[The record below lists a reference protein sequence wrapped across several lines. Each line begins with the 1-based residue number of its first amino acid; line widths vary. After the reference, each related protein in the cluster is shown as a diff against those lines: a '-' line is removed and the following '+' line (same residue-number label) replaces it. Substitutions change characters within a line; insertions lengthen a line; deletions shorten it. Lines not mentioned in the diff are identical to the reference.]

1 MGRTRRI
8 WLLLLPN
15 HRYRVSNPFL
25 WLSLSFLLLAM
36 SAIALLFVAIPTLI
50 ELARAARSAE
60 KLCDML
66 TKELPDTLD
75 ALKQTGS
82 NLADLADDMTESMQQ
97 AGHVVKQVDQTLMDA
112 KQQVTKAGHFTKSFM
127 AGTKA
132 AWRVL
137 ATPTTPQRRKTPS
150 KRKKE

>member
-1 MGRTRRI
+1 
-8 WLLLLPN
+8 
-15 HRYRVSNPFL
+15 VSNPLL

-36 SAIALLFVAIPTLI
+36 SAIAMLFVAIPALI

-82 NLADLADDMTESMQQ
+82 NLAELADDMTESMQQ
-97 AGHVVKQVDQTLMDA
+97 AGHVVKQVDQTLIDA
-112 KQQVTKAGHFTKSFM
+112 KQQVTKAGQFTKSFM

-132 AWRVL
+132 AWTVL
-137 ATPTTPQRRKTPS
+137 NSPQSPS
-150 KRKKE
+150 KPKAKRKRRQ